1 MISDIFSVLAKYHFH
16 ITFFLIKN
24 SFNKKDLCGTSG
36 PPSPDSDRKQFEK
49 EYKNLLK
56 KDKQLFIIGDLIKN
70 SLDYETKTIKNR

>member
-16 ITFFLIKN
+16 ITFFLLKIPSIKKI
-24 SFNKKDLCGTSG
+24 FAALLGRRT
-36 PPSPDSDRKQFEK
+36 PDSDRKQFEK

-56 KDKQLFIIGDLIKN
+56 KDKQLFIIGDVIKN